1 MNEGI
6 YTTGTFPDGNMVR
19 KKRPETTT
27 HAGASIHQA
36 EEIVRKYSNCR
47 EWELVAAIAEI
58 LMEQERLWGL
68 LADGKGTS

>member
-1 MNEGI
+1 MNEKGFI
-6 YTTGTFPDGNMVR
+6 PPGHSQTEIWSE
-19 KKRPETTT
+19 KKRGKTLTP
-27 HAGASIHQA
+27 GAVHQA